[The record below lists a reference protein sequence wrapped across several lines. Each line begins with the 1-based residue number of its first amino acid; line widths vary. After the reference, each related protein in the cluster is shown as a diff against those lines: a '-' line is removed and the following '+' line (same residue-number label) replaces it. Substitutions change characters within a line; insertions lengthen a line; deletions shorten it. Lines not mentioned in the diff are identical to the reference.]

1 MFSVSSRALVLFT
14 GLRTGRLAPK
24 HQRAAPFGTA
34 RFVIRGAQGPHRRKK
49 PLTLSHQGLACNGG
63 SCGVRTCDSLL
74 KRQILYL
81 LS

>member
-1 MFSVSSRALVLFT
+1 MRSRVPSCVQISANSRARLFKE
-14 GLRTGRLAPK
+14 LI
-24 HQRAAPFGTA
+24 Q
-34 RFVIRGAQGPHRRKK
+34 
-49 PLTLSHQGLACNGG
+49 TLSAIEKAASLCEANRLILNGG